1 VFAFVDPVNVEALIV
16 VNNRIR
22 IRKDTVPE
30 DAIRSLQQEFEHSNP
45 EFFKRKALG
54 FYLGNTPKEI
64 KTWTEEHAIGEH
76 WLSLPRG
83 GLARVRKV
91 LDDHEVDR
99 HFDDQRTSGE
109 SVDIPDHKL
118 TPYPFQE
125 RLITAALEKGTCLLR
140 APTAAGKTCIAFAIA
155 SRLKL
160 RTLVVVPNRA
170 ILDQWVRRADKEL
183 GLKKKQIGIIQGSR
197 FKIEN
202 LTIAMAPSLA
212 AKGVGPEL
220 ARAFGLVLFDEV
232 QRAPASSFFAAI
244 DPFFAKYRI
253 GVSADHR
260 RKDGKEFMTVD
271 LFGPVAAEVTRKE
284 LIEQGYILDVQVRVV
299 PTEFRADWYGR
310 PDENPDDEEAGKA
323 LFETPEKEIDTHRL
337 YAEMADNDAR
347 NKLALEAV
355 TWGVKEQNEI
365 TLVMSHRREHCR
377 LLDLLI
383 VQSGILRTG
392 FLIGGEGED
401 HRAFERT
408 VTQIEAGELDVAV
421 GTFQAIGTGLDL
433 PKAAVCVA
441 AMPIASNRYFFNQ
454 VRGRICRAPKGK
466 KGAWMV
472 YLWDQYVFGDEHV
485 RNLFNWNRNVVV
497 LDHGKWVDAKTWLR
511 ARRVK

>member
-1 VFAFVDPVNVEALIV
+1 VEAQIV
-16 VNNRIR
+16 IDNRIR
-22 IRKDTVPE
+22 IRKENVPE
-30 DAIRSLQQEFEHSNP
+30 DAIRSLKQEFEHSNP
-45 EFFKRKALG
+45 DYFKRKALG
-54 FYLGNTPKEI
+54 FYVGNLSKTV
-64 KTWTEEHAIGEH
+64 KTWTEEDHVGQH

-91 LDDHEVDR
+91 LDDHDVDR
-99 HFDDQRTSGE
+99 CFDEQRTSGE
-109 SVDIPDHKL
+109 IVDIPDHKL

-125 RLITAALEKGTCLLR
+125 RLIEAALEKKTCLLR
-140 APTAAGKTCIAFAIA
+140 APTAAGKTCVAFAIA

-160 RTLVVVPNRA
+160 STLVIVPNRA
-170 ILDQWVRRADKEL
+170 ILDQWVRRAEKEL
-183 GLKKKQIGIIQGSR
+183 GISKKQIGIIQGSR
-197 FKIEN
+197 FKLAP

-212 AKGVGPEL
+212 AKGVSASL

-232 QRAPASSFFAAI
+232 QRAPASSFFAAV

-260 RKDGKEFMTVD
+260 RKDGREFMTVD

-284 LIEQGYILDVQVRVV
+284 LIAAGYILDVGIRVI

-310 PDENPDDEEAGKA
+310 PDDEDPEDEEKNEEIGKA
-323 LFETPEKEIDTHRL
+323 LFEEKSIDTNRL
-337 YAEMADNDAR
+337 YAEMADDDAR
-347 NKLALEAV
+347 NRLVIDAV
-355 TWGVKEQNEI
+355 YWGVKEQKEV

-392 FLIGGEGED
+392 FLIGGPGED
-401 HRAFERT
+401 HLAFERT
-408 VTQIEAGELDVAV
+408 VTKIEAGELDVAV

-441 AMPIASNRYFFNQ
+441 SMPIAANRYFFNQ

-466 KGAWMV
+466 SGAWMV
-472 YLWDQYVFGDEHV
+472 YLWDQHVFGEKHV
-485 RNLFNWNRNVVV
+485 RNLLNWNKHVVV